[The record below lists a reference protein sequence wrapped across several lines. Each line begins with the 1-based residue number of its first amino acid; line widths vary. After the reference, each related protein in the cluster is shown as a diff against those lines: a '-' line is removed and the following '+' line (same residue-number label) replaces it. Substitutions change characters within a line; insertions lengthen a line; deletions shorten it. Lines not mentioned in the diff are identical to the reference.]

1 MFLKNIGKLA
11 LRFLAFVDKII
22 SAFGKFGKSS
32 YLSLLFLGII
42 LLLVQ
47 AMEQANTLL
56 VDMIENDTFSL
67 ICCFILIAVFASVLS
82 HYPRYIY
89 YAENINDSRDDHQWY
104 AYKWF
109 GYAIFIFSKIDRSY
123 KQDYKAKFFRHFL
136 GLVIFIIW
144 HYYIYQTF
152 YPKLVFSG
160 FPIGFIQGMSLFFT
174 VIPALFLIVLLDKF
188 DEYQDKLIDVED
200 DAEEVKFVKAEKKKF
215 VTLGVTA
222 LLLSICMVIV
232 FAIVMMV
239 NLNFSY
245 TGYWWLQVFTFL
257 LALMYIL
264 FRVFRVQVITVY
276 YKLNALSSSV
286 GYLRYYF
293 VVAIVVL
300 LFLIYSNLAVFYNWK
315 QANAMLILLSYLFI
329 FYYILAC
336 LVKYYFMLSIFKT
349 QQTDLEKIPYVTDK
363 SYLYNSGVKQKNRHH
378 LVPLTE
384 QRSFSQR
391 RRLIASVSTMLVIV
405 LGIISLN
412 SESAI
417 HELKV
422 YPKAGHE
429 KLLEMEAFKVKLR
442 ERTQKP
448 LFFVAAHGG
457 GLKANIWTMK
467 VLNEIQMKTDGNFL
481 NQTISFS
488 GASGGMMGLSL
499 YSVLVGQYMNDYNAI
514 GTKIDEVATENF
526 ASKDLAL
533 TFGFDGF
540 RKFFPFNKM
549 GEYRDRSYYAMVTYR
564 NILESK
570 TAMTLDSLSFNAYWK
585 THIFD
590 NKNHY
595 FPSLIINTA
604 KTNGKRGV
612 FFSVKYPK
620 DSTLFYNSDNLS
632 QLHNGSIA
640 FYEAVSSTNRFPA
653 LSPAAKIKNYGHYID
668 AGAIDNSGLLSSID
682 LHTYLLKDSTLNTTK
697 KIFVEIVNG
706 RNNYI
711 WHLIQK
717 FKKEKDIAHFII
729 EEREQDNIV
738 ADLKTGLNLDKI
750 PNYLSDFL
758 TDWSKDP
765 LVSYIPIYLPFQI
778 ELQEVE
784 TFLGG
789 DLTDADQIIEL
800 KYFLDQENA
809 KVKKQIN
816 DNGTIWRTY
825 EPTLARHL
833 SKSTITYY
841 DRVIRSKLITDQIEE
856 IQAELKT
863 ITTSHEIN

>member
-1 MFLKNIGKLA
+1 MMFLNNIGKLA
-11 LRFLAFVDKII
+11 LRFLNFVDNII

-56 VDMIENDTFSL
+56 VDMIEHDKVSL
-67 ICCFILIAVFASVLS
+67 ICCFILISVFASVLS

-104 AYKWF
+104 AYKWL
-109 GYAIFIFSKIDRSY
+109 GYPIFIFSKIDRSY
-123 KQDYKAKFFRHFL
+123 KQDYKAKFFRHSL

-152 YPKLVFSG
+152 YPKLVFSDYN
-160 FPIGFIQGMSLFFT
+160 IGFIKGMSLLFII
-174 VIPALFLIVLLDKF
+174 IPAILLIVLLDKF
-188 DEYQDKLIDVED
+188 DDYQDKIVDVED
-200 DAEEVKFVKAEKKKF
+200 DEEEVKKAKIEKKKF
-215 VTLGVTA
+215 TTLGVTA
-222 LLLSICMVIV
+222 LLLSICIVIV
-232 FAIVMMV
+232 YAFVLVIT
-239 NLNFSY
+239 LKFSY
-245 TGYWWLQVFTFL
+245 SGYWLLQVFTFL
-257 LALMYIL
+257 LAVMYIL

-293 VVAIVVL
+293 VFAIVTLV
-300 LFLIYSNLAVFYNWK
+300 FLIYSNLAVYFAWK
-315 QANAMLILLSYLFI
+315 QANAMLILLSYLFV
-329 FYYILAC
+329 FYYGLAC
-336 LVKYYFMLSIFKT
+336 LVKYYFMLSIFNT
-349 QQTDLEKIPYVTDK
+349 QKEDLEKIPYVTDK

-378 LVPLTE
+378 LVPLPKQKE
-384 QRSFSQR
+384 FSQR
-391 RRLIASVSTMLVIV
+391 RRLVASVITMLVIV

-417 HELKV
+417 HELQV
-422 YPKAGHE
+422 YQNVKNE
-429 KLLEMEAFKVKLR
+429 KLMDMDAFKLKLR

-467 VLNEIQMKTDGNFL
+467 VLNEIQTKTEGEFL

-499 YSVLVGQYMNDYNAI
+499 YSVLAGEYNGDFEAI
-514 GTKIDEVATENF
+514 EAKINEVATENF

-540 RKFFPFNKM
+540 RKLFPFNKL
-549 GEYRDRSYYAMVTYR
+549 GKYRDRSYYSMVTYR
-564 NILESK
+564 NILENK
-570 TAMTLDSLSFNAYWK
+570 TGRTLDSLSFNAYWK
-585 THIFD
+585 TNIFD
-590 NKNHY
+590 NKNQY

-604 KTNGKRGV
+604 KTNGRRGV
-612 FFSVKYPK
+612 FYSVKYPK

-632 QLHNGSIA
+632 QLHNGAIA

-682 LHTYLLKDSTLNTTK
+682 LHNYLLKDSTLNTSK
-697 KIFVEIVNG
+697 KVFVEIING

-717 FKKEKDIAHFII
+717 FKKEKDVDHFFI
-729 EEREQDNIV
+729 EEKEQDNIV

-758 TDWSKDP
+758 NNWSKNP

-778 ELQEVE
+778 ELKEVE
-784 TFLGG
+784 AFLGG
-789 DLTDADQIIEL
+789 KLIDSDQIIEL
-800 KYFLDQENA
+800 NYFLDRQNA

-816 DNGTIWRTY
+816 DNGIVWQTY

-833 SKSTITYY
+833 SKSTIAYY
-841 DRVIRSKLITDQIEE
+841 DRVIQSELITDQIEE
-856 IQAELKT
+856 IIAELKT
-863 ITTSHEIN
+863 KSSRP